1 VAPRRPLRTDAHIVD
16 AAELRASAAK
26 RPSVIVTKVIRLS
39 AMALVD
45 LHSDRLPAR
54 FASFV
59 ARQQAAA
66 VYRTRGRAPAV
77 GEAARPS

>member
-1 VAPRRPLRTDAHIVD
+1 VVPRHRCTPPASGSEAPRNDSFD
-16 AAELRASAAK
+16 WYD
-26 RPSVIVTKVIRLS
+26 IRLS

-59 ARQQAAA
+59 ARQQAPAF
-66 VYRTRGRAPAV
+66 YRTRRRAPAV